1 MNLTLAQMS
10 SPYWP
15 HIGQRRLML
24 PSHWLREA
32 QAQAGESTSERE
44 LRMCEDQSE
53 DRKDTLRAFLFFL
66 DSKYGNVTVAS
77 RLVSVRIL
85 T

>member
-1 MNLTLAQMS
+1 
-10 SPYWP
+10 
-15 HIGQRRLML
+15 ML
-24 PSHWLREA
+24 
-32 QAQAGESTSERE
+32 QAGESTSEKE